1 MPRAV
6 VLVKSTQHNLNYLN
20 TTQQLKLN
28 QMKRPT
34 ELFRQNNMENM
45 HLTAIAII
53 LLVFAMG
60 WSCGPAADRTAEAEV
75 APNTL
80 SEQEKEEGFILLFDG
95 ETTTGWRSYN
105 GDAFPEEGWV
115 VEDGTLRCKGRGGD
129 IIYDAKFRDF
139 HLKIDWKISEGGNS
153 GIFYLGQEIP
163 GRPIWHTAP
172 EFQVLDNERHPDAE
186 RGVDGNRKAAS
197 LYDILPPV
205 PQNTRPAGEWNTAEI
220 IVYRGTVFH
229 RQNGE
234 DVLEYHLETPEFE
247 QMVEESKFDVE
258 MFGKYMEGVIGLQDH
273 SDDVWFRNIK
283 IREY

>member
-1 MPRAV
+1 
-6 VLVKSTQHNLNYLN
+6 
-20 TTQQLKLN
+20 
-28 QMKRPT
+28 
-34 ELFRQNNMENM
+34 METR
-45 HLTAIAII
+45 HLTVLATI
-53 LLVFAMG
+53 LLAFTMA

-80 SEQEKEEGFILLFDG
+80 TEQEKEEGFVLLFDG

-105 GDAFPEEGWV
+105 GDDFPEEGWI
-115 VEDGTLRCKGRGGD
+115 VEDGTLRCIGRGGD
-129 IIYDAKFRDF
+129 IVYDGTFRDF
-139 HLKIDWKISEGGNS
+139 HLKVDWKISEGGNS

-172 EFQVLDNERHPDAE
+172 EFQILDNERHPDAE

-220 IVYRGTVFH
+220 IVYQGSVFH

-234 DVLEYHLETPEFE
+234 DVLEYHLGTPSFE
-247 QMVEESKFDVE
+247 EMVEESKFDVE
-258 MFGKYMEGVIGLQDH
+258 LFGKYIEGVIGLQDH
-273 SDDVWFRNIK
+273 GDDVWFRNIK

>member
-1 MPRAV
+1 
-6 VLVKSTQHNLNYLN
+6 
-20 TTQQLKLN
+20 
-28 QMKRPT
+28 MKTR
-34 ELFRQNNMENM
+34 
-45 HLTAIAII
+45 HLIVAATIMLITVIA
-53 LLVFAMG
+53 
-60 WSCGPAADRTAEAEV
+60 WSCGPAADHGAEAEV

-80 SEQEKEEGFILLFDG
+80 SEQEKEEGFVLLFDG

-105 GDAFPEEGWV
+105 GEDFPDEGWI
-115 VEDGTLRCKGRGGD
+115 VEDGTLRCTGRGGD
-129 IIYDAKFRDF
+129 IVYDGKFRDF

-205 PQNTRPAGEWNTAEI
+205 PQNTRPVGEWNNAEI
-220 IVYRGTVFH
+220 IVYQGSVFH

-234 DVLEYHLETPEFE
+234 DVLEYHLESPEFE

-258 MFGKYMEGVIGLQDH
+258 LFGKYVEGVIGLQDH
-273 SDDVWFRNIK
+273 GDDVWFRNIK